1 MALTREEVFDKVKE
15 LLVEQL
21 GISEKKITEGAFLQ
35 EDLDSDSLDGVELV
49 MELEDQ
55 FGIKVPD
62 EDAKKLMT
70 VGQVVDYII
79 EHQPK

>member
-49 MELEDQ
+49 AE
-55 FGIKVPD
+55 KPR
-62 EDAKKLMT
+62 
-70 VGQVVDYII
+70 
-79 EHQPK
+79 P